1 MRVIAGTARGR
12 RLEAPRGAAV
22 RPTTDRVKE
31 ALFSILQPRLRGA
44 VVCDLYAGSGALGI
58 EALSRGA
65 ASVTFVE
72 SDRRALEAIRAN
84 LDATGLAAAADVRRA
99 HLPQAVA
106 VLVGP
111 YDIVL
116 ADPPY
121 DFDDESLAALLQQ
134 VTGLLAEGAIL
145 VLERDRRSDAPPW
158 PAELSPLPPRRY
170 GDTTLHLA
178 ERHS

>member
-12 RLEAPRGAAV
+12 RLAAPRGATV

-44 VVCDLYAGSGALGI
+44 VVCDLFAGSGALGI

-72 SDRRALEAIRAN
+72 SNRRALDAIRAN
-84 LDATGLAAAADVRRA
+84 LEATGLAAAADVRRA
-99 HLPQAVA
+99 DLPQALA
-106 VLVGP
+106 VLAGP

-121 DFDDESLAALLQQ
+121 DLDSETLATLVGGVA
-134 VTGLLAEGAIL
+134 GLLADGGVL
-145 VLERDRRSDAPPW
+145 VLERDRRSDAPTW
-158 PAELSPLPPRRY
+158 PTDVRPLPPRRY

-178 ERHS
+178 ERNS